1 MTNQEFNIVFQPFL
15 DYFPTSEMTKEKLNI
30 YYLALSSLTVE
41 QLNKAFISMVKNRVY
56 KNFPQI
62 AEILQ
67 YASGTTENELD
78 DRIVIAKRMLKNAIV
93 RYGSYGSVEFE
104 DKSIHAVIDALD
116 GWQKLCAMNSDELEK
131 FLTFEFGKIYKA
143 YARNKYQVSN
153 YYIGFYDM
161 QNGTKNINK
170 IGFKNMTPASET
182 FNKNKV
188 LELYSGL
195 IDFQNDAIEIKQRED
210 YHLLQFLFCVDKN
223 NKEVYEGDILKCQW
237 KEWGTGELKKIEY
250 GVAYMDE
257 ENFSPFVYVPNKGNF
272 NLLYYLKNNTL
283 EIEIVDNSLTN
294 EEWEIDKDE
303 R

>member
-1 MTNQEFNIVFQPFL
+1 MKEVWISENKSKIKFRIWDNKNKRFIV
-15 DYFPTSEMTKEKLNI
+15 N
-30 YYLALSSLTVE
+30 
-41 QLNKAFISMVKNRVY
+41 
-56 KNFPQI
+56 
-62 AEILQ
+62 
-67 YASGTTENELD
+67 
-78 DRIVIAKRMLKNAIV
+78 
-93 RYGSYGSVEFE
+93 
-104 DKSIHAVIDALD
+104 
-116 GWQKLCAMNSDELEK
+116 
-131 FLTFEFGKIYKA
+131 
-143 YARNKYQVSN
+143 
-153 YYIGFYDM
+153 
-161 QNGTKNINK
+161 
-170 IGFKNMTPASET
+170 SET

-223 NKEVYEGDILKCQW
+223 DKEVYEGDILKCQW

-294 EEWEIDKDE
+294 EKWGIDKDE